1 MWYSES
7 EVKKTVTVISHE
19 RMSIMST
26 VAYDQK
32 DSKNITLSIPKE
44 LHKTVKLAATE
55 NNMTISRYVREAIE
69 AKLSLEYDKRS

>member
-1 MWYSES
+1 
-7 EVKKTVTVISHE
+7 
-19 RMSIMST
+19 MSIMST

>member
-1 MWYSES
+1 
-7 EVKKTVTVISHE
+7 
-19 RMSIMST
+19 MST

-69 AKLSLEYDKRS
+69 AKLSLEYNKRS

>member
-1 MWYSES
+1 
-7 EVKKTVTVISHE
+7 
-19 RMSIMST
+19 MST